1 MSYTIHS
8 QKTHVNDETDLLFV
22 AIDDQLGLVGSVRV
36 ADVDLDIP
44 AVYKLF
50 VNESSRSKGIG
61 LLLAEEVIA
70 WAKRRGKLAIRGNV
84 ARNNPQS
91 YKWYKEK
98 LGAREG
104 WTDEKEIGLII
115 RLNDGDVKPIAGQLI
130 ESIVKPS

>member
-8 QKTHVNDETDLLFV
+8 QKTDVDDETDLLFV